1 MGNAFVA
8 GPKNE
13 ASRGRD
19 MTNEERKS
27 EVVTNISQTA
37 TDTAI
42 VTIEI
47 ECE

>member
-27 EVVTNISQTA
+27 EVSHKRDEIQSYRF
-37 TDTAI
+37 DPAI
-42 VTIEI
+42 TKG
-47 ECE
+47 